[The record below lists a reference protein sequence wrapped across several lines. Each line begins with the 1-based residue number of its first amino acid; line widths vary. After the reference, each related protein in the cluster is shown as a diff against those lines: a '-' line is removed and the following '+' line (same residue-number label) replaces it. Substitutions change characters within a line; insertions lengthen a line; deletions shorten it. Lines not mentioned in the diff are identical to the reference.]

1 MLTIS
6 GVPSDEGTALL
17 RRHAPDLTW
26 QDRSPF
32 LGASAAPVIPWLRM
46 ARRDHRREADV
57 ELPACCPAPRGVAV
71 SFAPEDGLGARV
83 WAASAGLRLLA
94 ADSTAVATAADKI
107 TSLALFERA
116 GVATPRT
123 WVVTDDF
130 PAGATGSL
138 VVQRRAN
145 NLTGKGTRHVTTP
158 DQLAEVLRAWSGETL
173 RVSEHVDGV
182 PMTVSGCVT
191 RQGTVV
197 SALSHQ
203 LVGLAEL
210 TPYWGAHCGNQLV
223 ADGDLPAGA
232 AARCREVCAAVGN
245 QLAQSGF
252 LGVFGLDLL
261 VTPDAAVLAIE
272 INPRFQTVVS
282 LVQAQER
289 AAGLLPSLGTHVL
302 ASLLPSVPVA
312 EVRARC
318 LKLSQ
323 LVVTAHRAGVLRA
336 GITPGAH
343 RLARGQLQR
352 HGEGDL
358 TTLRSGE
365 ALLWA
370 HAHPGDRI
378 QPGDELALL
387 QFPRPVAPV
396 RASPELCVEAR
407 QWIHAVRH
415 AMVIGDA

>member
-6 GVPSDEGTALL
+6 GVPSGEGTDLL

-32 LGASAAPVIPWLRM
+32 LGASAAPAIPWLRL
-46 ARRDHRREADV
+46 ARRDHRAEADV
-57 ELPACCPAPRGVAV
+57 RLPVRRPAPRGVAV
-71 SFAPEDGLGARV
+71 SFAPEDGLGAHA
-83 WAASAGLRLLA
+83 WAAAAGLHLLA
-94 ADSTAVATAADKI
+94 ADSAAVATAADKI

-123 WVVTDDF
+123 WVVRDDI

-158 DQLAEVLRAWSGETL
+158 DQLAEALRAWSGETL
-173 RVSEHVDGV
+173 RVSAHVDGV
-182 PMTVSGCVT
+182 PVTVSGCVT

-203 LVGLAEL
+203 LVGIAEL

-223 ADGDLPAGA
+223 ADDDLPAGA

-245 QLAQSGF
+245 QLAQLGF
-252 LGVFGLDLL
+252 LGAFGLDLL
-261 VTPDAAVLAIE
+261 VTPDAAVVAIE

-302 ASLLPSVPVA
+302 ASLLPSVPVE

-318 LKLSQ
+318 LRLSQ
-323 LVVTAHRAGVLRA
+323 LVVTAGRAGVLRSV
-336 GITPGAH
+336 ITSGVH
-343 RLARGQLQR
+343 RLVRGRLQR

-358 TTLRSGE
+358 ATLRPGE

-378 QPGDELALL
+378 RPGEELALL
-387 QFPRPVAPV
+387 QFPGPVAPV
-396 RASPELCVEAR
+396 SARPELCAQAQE
-407 QWIHAVRH
+407 WIRAVRH
-415 AMVIGDA
+415 ALVVEDA